1 MKNINLNNEQ
11 RTTNNEQRT
20 TNNEQ
25 RTTNNEQRTTKIQII
40 DFSEYIQLV
49 FTDYTLRTITLGTAI
64 LGAICGM
71 LGSFAVLRKQSLLG
85 DAISHAALPGI
96 AIAFLITGTKET
108 NVLLIG
114 ALVSGL
120 LGAFWIRGITKRTHL
135 KSDTALG
142 LILSIF
148 FGFGMLLLTY
158 IQKLPNANQSGL
170 DKFLFGQAAT
180 LLARDVW
187 FMAIV
192 TFICLVVL
200 LLFWKEFKILLFD
213 ADYAKTLG
221 FNIQLID
228 ILITSFIV
236 IAIVLGLQTVGVVL
250 MSAMLLAPAAAARQW
265 TNSLGIMV
273 VLAAFFGATSGVVGT
288 AISASQNNL
297 STGPVIVLVA
307 AVFVGFSFIF
317 SPSRGLLFKQ
327 IRFIQ
332 NRKDLQLHKTLAFM
346 FEIAED
352 HEDISHPHAI
362 KILNNFYGYTRKSLG
377 KLERKEYINV
387 KGSMWSMTPKGYHFA
402 ANLYNQQGNENE

>member
-1 MKNINLNNEQ
+1 M
-11 RTTNNEQRT
+11 
-20 TNNEQ
+20 
-25 RTTNNEQRTTKIQII
+25 
-40 DFSEYIQLV
+40 
-49 FTDYTLRTITLGTAI
+49 
-64 LGAICGM
+64 GAICGM

-96 AIAFLITGTKET
+96 AIAFLITNTKET
-108 NVLLIG
+108 HVLLIG

-120 LGAFWIRGITKRTHL
+120 IGAFWIHGIVKKTHL

-142 LILSIF
+142 LILSVF

-192 TFICLVVL
+192 AFICLLVL

-213 ADYAKTLG
+213 IDYAKTLG
-221 FNIQLID
+221 FNTKRID
-228 ILITSFIV
+228 FLITSFIV
-236 IAIVLGLQTVGVVL
+236 LAIVLGLQTVGVVL

-265 TNSLGIMV
+265 TNSLGVMV
-273 VLAAFFGATSGVVGT
+273 LLAAIFGASSGVLGT

-307 AVFVGFSFIF
+307 GVFVIFSFIF
-317 SPSRGLLFKQ
+317 SPSRGLLFRQ
-327 IRFIQ
+327 LRFIQ
-332 NRKDLQLHKTLAFM
+332 NRNNLKLNKTLAFM
-346 FEIAED
+346 FDIAKN
-352 HEDISHPHAI
+352 HEDISHPHTI
-362 KILNNFYGYTRKSLG
+362 KILNNFQGFTRKSLR
-377 KLERKEYINV
+377 KLERKEYIHV
-387 KGSMWSMTPKGYHFA
+387 DGRMWSMTEKGYHFA
-402 ANLYNQQGNENE
+402 ANLYNQQIEENE